1 MLRYFRPRYFFLT
14 LEKPPII
21 INKKIKDKLELSNFN
36 KKINNLQNTMQY
48 RIQNTDEL
56 KYYNQNFNFK
66 SKVNWKFEW

>member
-21 INKKIKDKLELSNFN
+21 VSRKIKDEIEFSNFN
-36 KKINNLQNTMQY
+36 KKKNNLQN
-48 RIQNTDEL
+48 IIGNTDEL
-56 KYYNQNFNFK
+56 KYYNQNFNLK

>member
-21 INKKIKDKLELSNFN
+21 LSRKMKDEIAFSNFN
-36 KKINNLQNTMQY
+36 KNINNLQNTM
-48 RIQNTDEL
+48 QNTDEL
-56 KYYNQNFNFK
+56 KYYNQNFNLK

>member
-21 INKKIKDKLELSNFN
+21 VSRKMKDEIAFSNFN
-36 KKINNLQNTMQY
+36 KNINNLQNTM
-48 RIQNTDEL
+48 QNTDEL
-56 KYYNQNFNFK
+56 KYYNQNFNLK

>member
-21 INKKIKDKLELSNFN
+21 LSRKMKDELAFSNFN
-36 KKINNLQNTMQY
+36 KNINNLQNT
-48 RIQNTDEL
+48 IGNTDEL
-56 KYYNQNFNFK
+56 KYYNQNFNLK

>member
-21 INKKIKDKLELSNFN
+21 VSRKMKDEIAFSNFN
-36 KKINNLQNTMQY
+36 KNINNLQNTMQH
-48 RIQNTDEL
+48 TDEL
-56 KYYNQNFNFK
+56 KYYNQNFNLK